1 MSIDSPAPT
10 VKLDPLN
17 TLMNVRAASIAPGD
31 LAFVQTIGG
40 RFHDHRGR
48 TVLGSLG
55 VMIDGAMGGAV
66 YSGLTSG
73 HQSVLAQVT
82 VSAAADIP
90 TTGSV
95 SATGELIHLDDGVG
109 LASGQLRS
117 EDNIPLAVM
126 AGRAMIVSR
135 APVVAPDEY
144 IAGPALEVPAPEET
158 SDLIGL
164 SGSAVVEGI
173 LAGTIKRGP
182 LAGLLDLTLT
192 EVTPGSVVGELAP
205 VEWMANPLGAVQGG
219 VLISAVDAITG
230 LAAQTLTNAAQDY
243 RVLDHKIDFLRSPG
257 IGGPVMRAEADVIRS
272 GRRLALIESRIVDH
286 TGQVY
291 VRATSSVQMLSQEA
305 HSQ

>member
-1 MSIDSPAPT
+1 MSIDNSAPT

-17 TLMNVRAASIAPGD
+17 TLMDVRAVAITPGD
-31 LAFVQTIGG
+31 LTFAQTIGN

-90 TTGSV
+90 TIGTVG
-95 SATGELIHLDDGVG
+95 ATGVLMHLDDGVG
-109 LASGQLRS
+109 LASGQLRGD
-117 EDNIPLAVM
+117 DNTLLAVM
-126 AGRAMIVSR
+126 AGRAMVVSR
-135 APVVAPDEY
+135 PPGVAPDEY
-144 IAGPALEVPAPEET
+144 IAGPALDVPVPEEV
-158 SDLIGL
+158 SDLNGR
-164 SGSAVVEGI
+164 SGSDVVEGI
-173 LAGTIKRGP
+173 LTGTIKRGP
-182 LAGLLDLTLT
+182 LNGLLDLTLT

-219 VLISAVDAITG
+219 VLISATDAITG
-230 LAAQTLTNAAQDY
+230 LAAQTLTTAEQDY
-243 RVLDHKIDFLRSPG
+243 RVLDHKIDFLRSPA
-257 IGGPVMRAEADVIRS
+257 IGGPVMRAEASVIRA
-272 GRRLALIESRIVDH
+272 GRRLALIESRIVDN

-291 VRATSSVQMLSQEA
+291 IRATSSVQMISQQV
-305 HSQ
+305 HSR